1 MAGYFAAFVDGGFLK
16 AAGARAIGRKN
27 HQVVV
32 HGEALVAW
40 LRGFRA
46 YDEDDEFL
54 RAYWYDG
61 EYDPSHAQY
70 QAQRRIFE
78 ALDSVPGLEV
88 RLGYLVERQPNWHHA
103 LRQALVECGV
113 DLARFRKHFEMR
125 PDLIQKGV
133 DTLIT
138 MDLIGH
144 SQSHNYEWA
153 LLIAGDQDL
162 VDPVRSIQN
171 DGHRVVIAVPEG
183 AGIAPKLRRRAD
195 RFVTIDQPTLL
206 SFLGTRRETA
216 SNVSVAS

>member
-1 MAGYFAAFVDGGFLK
+1 MPGHYAAFVDGGFLK
-16 AAGARAIGRKN
+16 AAGARAIGEKN
-27 HQVVV
+27 HRVIVD
-32 HGEALVAW
+32 GEALMTW
-40 LRGFRA
+40 LRAFRA
-46 YDEDDEFL
+46 YQPDDEML

-70 QAQRRIFE
+70 RAQRRVFE

-113 DLARFRKHFEMR
+113 DLATFRKHFEMR

-144 SQSHNYEWA
+144 SLSNNYAWA

-162 VDPVRSIQN
+162 VDPVRSVQN
-171 DGHRVVIAVPEG
+171 DGHQVVIAIPEG
-183 AGIAPKLRRRAD
+183 AGIAPMLRRRAD
-195 RFVTIDQPTLL
+195 KLVTIGGPTLRT
-206 SFLGTRRETA
+206 FLKTRSVTMPT
-216 SNVSVAS
+216 VSVAS